1 MGQAYQAGVRERGQ
15 RSIRPS
21 IPPLPSRT
29 EPGAPR
35 TVARSATAS
44 PIRHRETSHPG
55 RGNLLQPKR
64 RSCSADVTSTSALAR
79 HLSAQGMRP
88 AAYRTPITG
97 ATSTTITRLRS
108 ASERTAFGRPWPS
121 HTRSGTSSTTPAFPA
136 PAISRP
142 CARCRRT
149 PRTVKVLAVAA
160 GEYWTRP
167 QELFARAH
175 AQYIAWRSGSRRMR
189 EELSSGRTTSS
200 PRSPGRWTV
209 CSRRRAG
216 WYGRIE
222 RGPRLLGAPVA
233 GTHRSRRQARDR
245 FPR

>member
-1 MGQAYQAGVRERGQ
+1 M
-15 RSIRPS
+15 
-21 IPPLPSRT
+21 
-29 EPGAPR
+29 
-35 TVARSATAS
+35 
-44 PIRHRETSHPG
+44 
-55 RGNLLQPKR
+55 
-64 RSCSADVTSTSALAR
+64 LA
-79 HLSAQGMRP
+79 AQGMRP

-97 ATSTTITRLRS
+97 ATSTTITDCDRRRRGQLL
-108 ASERTAFGRPWPS
+108 AVLG
-121 HTRSGTSSTTPAFPA
+121 
-136 PAISRP
+136 
-142 CARCRRT
+142 RRT
-149 PRTVKVLAVAA
+149 RDRALRRPRRPSRHRLSVGRAHDAGGLPRTVKVLAVAS

-167 QELFARAH
+167 QELLARAH
-175 AQYIAWRSGSRRMR
+175 AQVHSTGVRGAGGCVRSLTRCSGGTNIGG
-189 EELSSGRTTSS
+189 SSGRTTSS

>member
-1 MGQAYQAGVRERGQ
+1 MERAEVYEHPAEPRQGEFDEGPMGGQAQ
-15 RSIRPS
+15 
-21 IPPLPSRT
+21 PP
-29 EPGAPR
+29 
-35 TVARSATAS
+35 
-44 PIRHRETSHPG
+44 
-55 RGNLLQPKR
+55 
-64 RSCSADVTSTSALAR
+64 
-79 HLSAQGMRP
+79 
-88 AAYRTPITG
+88 
-97 ATSTTITRLRS
+97 ITRLRS

-136 PAISRP
+136 PAIGRS

-149 PRTVKVLAVAA
+149 PRTVKVLAVAS

-167 QELFARAH
+167 QELLARAH

-222 RGPRLLGAPVA
+222 RGQRLLGAPVA